1 MWSKGRGWLVAGV
14 HEITRPNERCLKET
28 HGLRGTEITD
38 EGRDTWAEIERVV
51 HPRSSLEAI
60 RGQAQIALDPSDL
73 LRTFKLTSTK
83 WKSPPF
89 RRSPIPL
96 PPIFSLSLFPRL
108 LPFLHCQKLRY
119 PWICVRL
126 DRVLSE
132 IRVFRETLFSYNSHQ
147 TTRRFEWTCVIA
159 VRASMRAIRFDLAFR
174 DFRVLC
180 DMCCGG
186 K

>member
-83 WKSPPF
+83 
-89 RRSPIPL
+89 
-96 PPIFSLSLFPRL
+96 
-108 LPFLHCQKLRY
+108 
-119 PWICVRL
+119 
-126 DRVLSE
+126 
-132 IRVFRETLFSYNSHQ
+132 
-147 TTRRFEWTCVIA
+147 
-159 VRASMRAIRFDLAFR
+159 
-174 DFRVLC
+174 
-180 DMCCGG
+180 
-186 K
+186 